1 MSKKISSMICVIMVL
16 CILFTGCGSGLSGTY
31 TSENGKYSV
40 EFTSGSECTWYQD
53 GSFFNGTYEK
63 TDDGY
68 RLEIEGSGF
77 YSNTIFDAEKDG
89 SDLIITGGTVD
100 GQRFVKE

>member
-1 MSKKISSMICVIMVL
+1 MRKKGLSIICMILILSVL
-16 CILFTGCGSGLSGTY
+16 FVGCGGLSGTY

-68 RLEIEGSGF
+68 RLEIEGNGF
-77 YSNTIFDAEKDG
+77 YFNTIFDAEKDG
-89 SDLIITGGTVD
+89 SDLIITGGAVD